1 MLTSYSLIIYLDA
14 MLFLL
19 GMVAFIAGLLILA
32 LRAAS
37 PDIKTLAVQTA
48 RLAQKGLAEDV
59 AGLVG
64 NASNLLDSMN
74 QLVRTTRGVGIFLA
88 LLGMCLMG
96 LACYFALQIFRAP
109 L

>member
-1 MLTSYSLIIYLDA
+1 MLTSYTLIIYLDA

-19 GMVAFIAGLLILA
+19 GMVSFIVGILILA
-32 LRAAS
+32 FRTAG
-37 PDIKTLAVQTA
+37 PEVKNLATQTA

-64 NASNLLDSMN
+64 NASNLLEALN
-74 QLVRTTRGVGIFLA
+74 QLLRTTRGVGMFLM
-88 LLGMCLMG
+88 LLGMLLMG
-96 LACYFALQIFRAP
+96 LACWFAVQIFQVP

>member
-1 MLTSYSLIIYLDA
+1 MLTSYTLIIYLDA

-19 GMVAFIAGLLILA
+19 GMVAFIVGILILA
-32 LRAAS
+32 FRTAS
-37 PDIKTLAVQTA
+37 PEVKNLATQTA

-64 NASNLLDSMN
+64 NASNLLEALN
-74 QLVRTTRGVGIFLA
+74 QLLRTTRGVGMFLM
-88 LLGMCLMG
+88 LLGMFLMG
-96 LACYFALQIFRAP
+96 LACWFAVQIFQVP

>member
-19 GMVAFIAGLLILA
+19 GMVSFIVGILILA
-32 LRAAS
+32 FRTAG
-37 PDIKTLAVQTA
+37 PEVKNLATQTA
-48 RLAQKGLAEDV
+48 QLAQKGLAEDV

-64 NASNLLDSMN
+64 NASNLLEALN
-74 QLVRTTRGVGIFLA
+74 QLLRTTRGVGMFLM
-88 LLGMCLMG
+88 LLGMLLMG
-96 LACYFALQIFRAP
+96 LACWFAVQIFQVP

>member
-1 MLTSYSLIIYLDA
+1 

-19 GMVAFIAGLLILA
+19 GMIAFIVGILILA
-32 LRAAS
+32 LRTAGA
-37 PDIKTLAVQTA
+37 DVKTLATQTT

-64 NASNLLDSMN
+64 NASSLLDSLN
-74 QLVRTTRGVGIFLA
+74 QLVRTTRGVGMFLA
-88 LLGMCLMG
+88 LLGMFLMG
-96 LACYFALQIFRAP
+96 LACWFAVEIFQVP

>member
-1 MLTSYSLIIYLDA
+1 

-19 GMVAFIAGLLILA
+19 GMFAFIAGVLILA
-32 LRAAS
+32 LRTAS
-37 PDIKTLAVQTA
+37 TDIKTLAVQTT
-48 RLAQKGLAEDV
+48 RLAQKGIAEDIS
-59 AGLVG
+59 GLVG

-74 QLVRTTRGVGIFLA
+74 QMVRTARGVGILLA

-96 LACYFALQIFRAP
+96 LACYFALQIFKVP

>member
-19 GMVAFIAGLLILA
+19 GMIAFIIGVLILA
-32 LRAAS
+32 LRTAS
-37 PDIKTLAVQTA
+37 TDVKTLAVQTA

-88 LLGMCLMG
+88 LLGMLLMG
-96 LACYFALQIFRAP
+96 LACWFAVQIFQVP